1 MPETG
6 PDDTGLNDSAGVDGA
21 ADGRG
26 ASDAP
31 ATKQA
36 VYDAAVRL
44 FARNGFAA
52 TGMRELSREA
62 GVNLATVNYFYGSKK
77 GLLKAILEDYF
88 TGLQAVLRDGLEG
101 EGAPED
107 KLRRLVAA
115 LARYFDTVSDKLII
129 AFTELPHD
137 DPDITEFKAQRF
149 RQLSG
154 LVRENLGPAADSLPL
169 AFLVPAIV
177 GMTASRFL
185 LLPVLRQALPEGA
198 PGLEFEGYPERVS
211 ALFVD
216 GIAGLL
222 QADREKDHG

>member
-1 MPETG
+1 MSEKKRG
-6 PDDTGLNDSAGVDGA
+6 S
-21 ADGRG
+21 RG
-26 ASDAP
+26 APGEEP

-88 TGLQAVLRDGLEG
+88 SGLEAVLRANLDGES
-101 EGAPED
+101 APD
-107 KLRRLVAA
+107 LKLKRLVAS
-115 LARYFDTVSDKLII
+115 LARYFDSASDKLII
-129 AFTELPHD
+129 ALTELPHD
-137 DPDITEFKAQRF
+137 DLDITEFKAQRF

-154 LVRENLGPAADSLPL
+154 LFQGNLGGPGEQIPV

-177 GMTASRFL
+177 GLTASRFL
-185 LLPVLRQALPEGA
+185 LLPVLRQALPPGA
-198 PGLEFEGYPERVS
+198 PALEFEGYPERV
-211 ALFVD
+211 AELFVN
-216 GIAGLL
+216 GFRGLL
-222 QADREKDHG
+222 AGNVGECDE